1 MFDFFTWEW
10 VMRETCVKAT
20 DKRVPCG
27 SLPNTHDPQD
37 KSNRNINIEFRGILS
52 TI

>member
-1 MFDFFTWEW
+1 MGVGDERDMCHEGKQPINAFL
-10 VMRETCVKAT
+10 V
-20 DKRVPCG
+20 VPG
-27 SLPNTHDPQD
+27 RTNTHDPHD